1 MLDEIIIK
9 LRNSYTDEDYLS
21 VIENLYEDIY
31 DEVTEDN
38 MYAIIF
44 EEECSFEV
52 KELITQY
59 LNHDNFREIEK
70 DTKGKINKKI
80 TDALELLQ
88 KYKTPE
94 YQCLVDNG
102 FCNPLSERP
111 SYEGYIN
118 EHWHIEYKQQFVDKA
133 QKLGIEEQVVY
144 KMILGLENII

>member
-9 LRNSYTDEDYLS
+9 LRNSYTDEDYQR
-21 VIENLYEDIY
+21 VIESLYEDIY
-31 DEVTEDN
+31 DEVTEDG

-52 KELITQY
+52 KELIAQY
-59 LNHDNFREIEK
+59 LNHDNFREMEK
-70 DTKGKINKKI
+70 DTKEKINKKI

-102 FCNPLSERP
+102 FYNPLSERP
-111 SYEGYIN
+111 PYEGYIN
-118 EHWHIEYKQQFVDKA
+118 EQWHIEYKQQFVDKA
-133 QKLGIEEQVVY
+133 QMLGIEEHVAY
-144 KMILGLENII
+144 KLILGLENII